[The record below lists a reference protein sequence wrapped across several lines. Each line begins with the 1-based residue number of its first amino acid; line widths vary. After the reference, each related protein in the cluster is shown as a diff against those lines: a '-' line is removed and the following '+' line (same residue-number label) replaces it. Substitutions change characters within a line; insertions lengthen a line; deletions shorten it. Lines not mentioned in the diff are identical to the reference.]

1 MNMTTTLA
9 NGIPITDLM
18 NKEEDF
24 LDKEAF
30 YKFADEHKIKYLEH
44 EDLSKHTS
52 FKIGGPAEIFV
63 KPGNTEQVSLI
74 IDFCRENKIPLLPLG
89 KGSNVLVSDKGID
102 GVVMYFGSDFGKIEL
117 IDENTI
123 YCEAGAGLAALC
135 NFALE
140 HELTG
145 LEFAYGI
152 PGSVGGAVFMNAGAY
167 GGEIKDVILYA
178 DHIDKNGKAGKF
190 TGEEL
195 DMSYRH
201 SAYSKKE
208 YFITGAAFKLQKG
221 DKAEIK
227 AKMDDL
233 LGRRFDKQPMDKP
246 SAGSTFKRPEG
257 AFASALIDQ
266 CGLKGYRI
274 GGAEVSTKHAGFVVN
289 VGGAS
294 CSDVLKLIKD
304 IQEKVKNETGFFI
317 EPEVEI
323 LGE

>member
-1 MNMTTTLA
+1 MTISV
-9 NGIPITDLM
+9 NGILITDLTG
-18 NKEEDF
+18 KEEES
-24 LDKEAF
+24 LDKKAF
-30 YKFADEHKIKYLEH
+30 FEFAEKNGIKYLEQ
-44 EDLSKHTS
+44 EALSKHTS
-52 FKIGGPAEIFV
+52 FKIGGNAEIFA
-63 KPGNTEQVSLI
+63 KPDSTEQVSAI
-74 IDFCRENKIPLLPLG
+74 VDFCKNNNVPLLPLG
-89 KGSNVLVSDKGID
+89 RGSNVLVSDNGID

-117 IDENTI
+117 IDDEMI

-140 HELTG
+140 NELTG

-178 DHIDKNGKAGKF
+178 NHVDKNGDSGRFA
-190 TGEEL
+190 GEEL
-195 DMSYRH
+195 QMSYRH
-201 SAYSKKE
+201 SAYSAKE

-246 SAGSTFKRPEG
+246 SAGSTFKRPKG

-266 CGLKGYRI
+266 CGLKGYRV

-289 VGGAS
+289 IGEAT
-294 CSDVLKLIKD
+294 CADVLQLIKD
-304 IQEKVKNETGFFI
+304 VQEKVEKETGYHL

-323 LGE
+323 LG

>member
-1 MNMTTTLA
+1 M
-9 NGIPITDLM
+9 NGILTMDLM
-18 NKEEDF
+18 NKGEDA
-24 LDKEAF
+24 LDKLEF
-30 YKFADEHKIKYLEH
+30 IKFADEHNIKYLEH

-63 KPGNTEQVSLI
+63 KPNSTEQVSLI
-74 IDFCRENKIPLLPLG
+74 ADYCKENNVPLLPLG

-102 GVVMYFGSDFGKIEL
+102 GIVMYFGSDFGKIEL
-117 IDENTI
+117 IDEDTI
-123 YCEAGAGLAALC
+123 YCEAGTGLGALC
-135 NFALE
+135 NFALDK
-140 HELTG
+140 ELTG

-167 GGEIKDVILYA
+167 GGEVKDIILYA
-178 DHIDKNGKAGKF
+178 DHVDKNGKSGRF
-190 TGEEL
+190 TREEL
-195 DMSYRH
+195 QMSYRH
-201 SAYSKKE
+201 SAYSAKE

-266 CGLKGYRI
+266 CGLKGYRV
-274 GGAEVSTKHAGFVVN
+274 GGAEVSTKHAGFGVN
-289 VGGAS
+289 IGEAT
-294 CSDVLKLIKD
+294 CADVLQLIKD
-304 IQEKVKNETGFFI
+304 VQEKVEKDTGFHL

-323 LGE
+323 LG

>member
-1 MNMTTTLA
+1 MTISE

-18 NKEEDF
+18 NKEEKA
-24 LDKEAF
+24 LDKNNFIE
-30 YKFADEHKIKYLEH
+30 FADEHGIKFLEH

-52 FKIGGPAEIFV
+52 FKIGGPAEFFV
-63 KPGNTEQVSLI
+63 KPKNKEQVSAVV
-74 IDFCRENKIPLLPLG
+74 DYCEKNSVPLLPLG
-89 KGSNVLVSDKGID
+89 KGSNVLVSDNGID
-102 GVVMYFGSDFGKIEL
+102 GIIMYFGSDFGKIEL
-117 IDENTI
+117 IDDETV

-140 HELTG
+140 NELTG

-167 GGEIKDVILYA
+167 GGEIKDVIVYA
-178 DHIDKNGKAGKF
+178 DHVDKNGKAGKF

-195 DMSYRH
+195 EMSYRH
-201 SAYSKKE
+201 SVYSGKE
-208 YFITGAAFKLQKG
+208 YFITGAAFKLKKG
-221 DKAEIK
+221 EKAEIK

-233 LGRRFDKQPMDKP
+233 IGRRFDKQPMDKP

-266 CGLKGYRI
+266 CGLKGYRV

-289 VGGAS
+289 IGGAT
-294 CSDVLKLIKD
+294 CEDVLRLIKD
-304 IQEKVKNETGFFI
+304 VQEKVKNETGFSL

-323 LGE
+323 LG

>member
-1 MNMTTTLA
+1 MTISE

-18 NKEEDF
+18 NKEEKA
-24 LDKEAF
+24 LDKNNFIE
-30 YKFADEHKIKYLEH
+30 FADEHGIKFLEH

-52 FKIGGPAEIFV
+52 FKIGGPAEFFV
-63 KPGNTEQVSLI
+63 KPKNKEQVSAVV
-74 IDFCRENKIPLLPLG
+74 DYCEKNSVPLLPLG
-89 KGSNVLVSDKGID
+89 KGSNVLVSDSGIN

-140 HELTG
+140 NELTG

-167 GGEIKDVILYA
+167 GGEIKDVIVYA
-178 DHIDKNGKAGKF
+178 DHVDKNGKAGKF

-195 DMSYRH
+195 EMSYRH
-201 SAYSKKE
+201 SVYSGKE
-208 YFITGAAFKLQKG
+208 YFITGAAFKLKKG
-221 DKAEIK
+221 EKAEIK

-233 LGRRFDKQPMDKP
+233 IGRRFDKQPMDKP

-266 CGLKGYRI
+266 CGLKGYRV

-289 VGGAS
+289 IGGAT
-294 CSDVLKLIKD
+294 CEDVLRLIKD
-304 IQEKVKNETGFFI
+304 VQEKVKNDTGFSL

-323 LGE
+323 LG